1 MHSVSIIIPIY
12 NGERYLYQ
20 CLESIQMQG
29 YTDFEVLMI
38 DDGSTDGSAGICMEF
53 AERDSRFRYKHKE
66 NGGVSSAR
74 NVGIEE
80 STGEWLFFV
89 DADDNLPD
97 GAIENMI
104 SCLEDERTDLV
115 VGAYVIDNKEKQ
127 TVEVIRVSKSE
138 LSRTDSANM
147 MFLENKY
154 GYQGYIWN
162 KLFNRSVIIENNIRF
177 DENYKFNEDRLFCV
191 EYICAMKGIA
201 VSCNNI
207 IYNYI
212 KHSDSTIGAMG
223 NDLGILDDYTSSL
236 LILQWLKEHGFPRRT
251 LKLACDNLI
260 FSYDFIR
267 HNLKLADA
275 EERGSIIRDI
285 KSRAIRDSSGSLF
298 FVGNRIRR
306 FLSRQLRHVLGR
318 KIYIESLGL

>member
-12 NGERYLYQ
+12 NGERYLNQ

-80 STGEWLFFV
+80 STGEWLLFV
-89 DADDNLPD
+89 DADDKMPD
-97 GAIENMI
+97 NALGNFMA
-104 SCLEDERTDLV
+104 CRGDERTDLV
-115 VGAYVIDNKEKQ
+115 VGAYAIEDKEKQ
-127 TVEVIRVSKSE
+127 TVEVFRVGEPE
-138 LSRTDSANM
+138 LNKIDSANM
-147 MFLENKY
+147 LFLENKY

-162 KLFNRSVIIENNIRF
+162 KLFKRSVVLENNIRF
-177 DENYKFNEDRLFCV
+177 DERYRFNEDRLFCV
-191 EYICAMKGIA
+191 EYICAMKGVA
-201 VSCNNI
+201 KTCDDI
-207 IYNYI
+207 IYNYV
-212 KHSDSTIGAMG
+212 KHPGSTIGTMG
-223 NDLGILDDYTSSL
+223 KDLRILDDYTSSL
-236 LILQWLKEHGFPRRT
+236 YIYERLKECHFPRRT
-251 LKLACDNLI
+251 VSLSRDNLF

-275 EERGSIIRDI
+275 EEQVRVVGDI
-285 KSRAIRDSSGSLF
+285 KSRAIRDSGGMLF
-298 FVGNRIRR
+298 FADNRLRR
-306 FLSRQLRHVLGR
+306 FLSRQINHLRSN
-318 KIYIESLGL
+318 KIYVETIF